1 MSIDDLYRFCVKNKF
16 SHFSCDDSNYELCVQ
31 MPAKGLFKKEDIDK
45 HKEGLR
51 PFTAKAYH
59 DNVNLNK
66 SEIDPD
72 VFIENTK
79 SAPFRPILANIV
91 ENEETGEK
99 DFGSHDFTI
108 EESKDGDQ
116 KVIYL
121 EKPVGVIGNDFSF
134 EYDEEQGVNRAIL
147 NGYLYEEYCQDAIDI
162 LDRRENVDCSIE
174 LNIRDMSF
182 NSSSKTLVL
191 NDYYIGGLTLL
202 GSTIKPGMAGS
213 SATLKDFSA
222 DEKEVSHFSS
232 AYNELVEALDKLN
245 LKLDNLSMLD
255 INNQSKEGGKNVSK
269 LEELLEKYSKT
280 REDLSFEVEGLT
292 DEELEALF
300 AENFNEA
307 EDDSEGNEDAPSGE
321 GDEGDFKTD
330 ESKTIETV
338 DTKEDEKDKD
348 KKDDEDTK
356 KKKIMVEC
364 NGQTK
369 TFEVSFRDTIYS
381 LERLVNATY
390 EEDNDYY
397 CVDVFEN
404 YVIMHSCCNTNINY
418 KQNYEKNKDEFSLT
432 GERVKVSAH
441 WLTTEEEKSL
451 SDMKKDYALAKE
463 KISAYEKAE
472 LDAEKD
478 KVFEAEDYKEYLDK
492 DEFKSLINEKDKY
505 SVSELKDKAEIAFAK
520 CVREFGLSEKNHKE
534 KVVAKRK
541 SLFHVND
548 GIEKRSPYGNIFK

>member
-1 MSIDDLYRFCVKNKF
+1 MSIDDLYKFCVKNKF

-99 DFGSHDFTI
+99 DFGSHDFAI
-108 EESKDGDQ
+108 EENKDGDQ
-116 KVIYL
+116 TVVYL

-182 NSSSKTLVL
+182 NSSSKTLML

-213 SATLKDFSA
+213 SATLKDFSV

-232 AYNELVEALDKLN
+232 AYNELVETSGKLN

-255 INNQSKEGGKNVSK
+255 INNQSKEGGKSVSK

-280 REDLSFEVEGLT
+280 REDLSFEIEGLT

-300 AENFNEA
+300 AENFDEA
-307 EDDSEGNEDAPSGE
+307 EDGSEDDEGAPSGE
-321 GDEGDFKTD
+321 DDEGDSSTD
-330 ESKTIETV
+330 EPEAVGV
-338 DTKEDEKDKD
+338 DNSKEDEKDE
-348 KKDDEDTK
+348 EDNK
-356 KKKIMVEC
+356 KKKITVEC
-364 NGQTK
+364 NGETK

-390 EEDNDYY
+390 KEDNDYY
-397 CVDVFEN
+397 CVDVFED
-404 YVIMHSCCNTNINY
+404 YILMHSCCDMNVNY

-432 GERVKVSAH
+432 GERTKVFAH
-441 WLTTEEEKSL
+441 WLTAEEEKAL
-451 SDMKKDYALAKE
+451 SDMKEDYTLVK
-463 KISAYEKAE
+463 KKVSAYEKAE

-492 DEFKSLINEKDKY
+492 EEFKSLIINKDKY
-505 SVSELKDKAEIAFAK
+505 SVDELKDKAEIAFAK
-520 CVREFGLSEKNHKE
+520 CVREFGLIDSQKGKQRQSG
-534 KVVAKRK
+534 RK
-541 SLFHVND
+541 SLFQAVDESSN
-548 GIEKRSPYGNIFK
+548 RSPYGNIFK

>member
-1 MSIDDLYRFCVKNKF
+1 MSIDDLYKFCVKNKF
-16 SHFSCDDSNYELCVQ
+16 SHFSCTDLNYELCVQ

-45 HKEGLR
+45 HREGLR

-108 EESKDGDQ
+108 EENKDGDQ
-116 KVIYL
+116 TVVYL

-162 LDRRENVDCSIE
+162 LDRRESVDCSIE

-182 NSSSKTLVL
+182 NGSSKTLML

-232 AYNELVEALDKLN
+232 AYNELVEALGKLN

-255 INNQSKEGGKNVSK
+255 INNQSKEGGKSVSK

-280 REDLSFEVEGLT
+280 REDLSFEVEGLA

-300 AENFNEA
+300 AENFEEA
-307 EDDSEGNEDAPSGE
+307 KGDSKDNKDAPSGE
-321 GDEGDFKTD
+321 DNEGDSNTD
-330 ESKTIETV
+330 EPEVDGVNNSKEY
-338 DTKEDEKDKD
+338 EKDEENI
-348 KKDDEDTK
+348 KKR
-356 KKKIMVEC
+356 KITVEC

-369 TFEVSFRDTIYS
+369 TFEVSFGDAIYS
-381 LERLVNATY
+381 LERLVNETY
-390 EEDNDYY
+390 KEDNDYY
-397 CVDVFEN
+397 CVDVFED
-404 YVIMHSCCNTNINY
+404 YVIMHSCYSGTNVNY
-418 KQNYEKNKDEFSLT
+418 KQNYKKNKDEFSLT
-432 GERVKVSAH
+432 GERTKVFAH
-441 WLTTEEEKSL
+441 WLTEEEEKAL
-451 SDMKKDYALAKE
+451 SDMKEDYALVK
-463 KISAYEKAE
+463 KKVSAYEKAE

-492 DEFKSLINEKDKY
+492 EEFKSLIKNKDKY
-505 SVSELKDKAEIAFAK
+505 SVDELKDKAEIAFAK
-520 CVREFGLSEKNHKE
+520 CVREFGLIDSQKDKQRQSG
-534 KVVAKRK
+534 RK
-541 SLFHVND
+541 SLFQAVDESSN
-548 GIEKRSPYGNIFK
+548 RSPYGNIFK